1 MENILSCRKIR
12 NTGNRLHCIVIEDIL
27 NSNMNMNIEV
37 LEHRVTH
44 LEPKQDI
51 SDTKQKQMGD
61 FITQH
66 GIV

>member
-12 NTGNRLHCIVIEDIL
+12 NTGNRLHCIVEDIL